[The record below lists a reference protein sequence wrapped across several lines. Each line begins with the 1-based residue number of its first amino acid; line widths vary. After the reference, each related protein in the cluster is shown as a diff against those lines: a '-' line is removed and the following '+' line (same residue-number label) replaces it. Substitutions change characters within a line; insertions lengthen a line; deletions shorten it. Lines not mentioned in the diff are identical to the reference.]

1 MSTPG
6 AQPPPPADGPADR
19 PGDVRVYRMAPVLVA
34 RLVGSS
40 FVAVA
45 LLLFVST
52 AAVYAAGLNGDLL
65 VVPLLVGVVGSF
77 TLGWWLRSRAWVL
90 RLDQQG
96 YAVRLVRGAR
106 VTEAAWA
113 DVREVVTSAPGGHP
127 CLVLRLGDGRE
138 TVIPVEAVAG
148 DREELVREVR
158 ARLGR
163 RG

>member
-6 AQPPPPADGPADR
+6 APPTPPADPA
-19 PGDVRVYRMAPVLVA
+19 DVRVYRMAPVLVA

-40 FVAVA
+40 LVAVA

-52 AAVYAAGLNGDLL
+52 AVVYAAGFSGDLL
-65 VVPLLVGVVGSF
+65 VVQLLLGVVSTF
-77 TLGWWLRSRAWVL
+77 TLGWWLRSPAWVL
-90 RLDQQG
+90 RLDRQG

-106 VTEAAWA
+106 VTEAAWR
-113 DVREVVTSAPGGHP
+113 DVREVQTSTPGGHP

-138 TVIPVEAVAG
+138 TVIPVEALAG

-158 ARLGR
+158 ARLQR